1 MLGSGST
8 VHPDPQQYLPEIRL
22 TDEQRDLQ
30 ATIWHSN
37 PLLLYNCI
45 VYSYLYGQAA
55 GCDECGEGEPGCVQ
69 PEPGG
74 GQAAGGGAGHLTQAL
89 VAHPPTSLV
98 QPDIHNIL
106 KISLCIPGRV
116 FNSDTKLL
124 ITNQ

>member
-1 MLGSGST
+1 MALILCCNTIGGRVMLALVIICCWCQS
-8 VHPDPQQYLPEIRL
+8 
-22 TDEQRDLQ
+22 
-30 ATIWHSN
+30 
-37 PLLLYNCI
+37 NCI